1 MTKQEQINELLKSN
15 REVLL
20 NGEKNNAICYDGFVN
35 EEQYADVVVL
45 LKETNGNGADGKMP
59 EVLEDWDYYKWLK
72 NQQVDNIPEE
82 RIDKKGNEYI
92 EKNVFYASTFR
103 KLCYW
108 LSLLF
113 DILEN
118 EEADPNKFMS
128 DGKVNVEKV
137 RKVLN
142 RVAVM
147 NLKKTF
153 GGNQTDSKKLEEYV
167 TIPEIRQVLREEM
180 EILWPK
186 VVLCCSSTV
195 YWLATKIYESTVD
208 FDYKKPSATIKGRD
222 VEFISMNNT
231 VYINFYHPQ
240 YYGKT
245 DEEFSNY
252 AIETFMCVKEYI
264 DKNRCKNYN
273 IIDIGLCGTQ
283 HVEND

>member
-20 NGEKNNAICYDGFVN
+20 NGEKNNAICYDGFVS
-35 EEQYADVVVL
+35 EQQYADVVVL
-45 LKETNGNGADGKMP
+45 LKETNGNEADGKMP

-72 NQQVDNIPEE
+72 NQQVDNNPEK
-82 RIDKKGNEYI
+82 RMDKNGNEYI

-118 EEADPNKFMS
+118 EEVDPNKFMS

-147 NLKKTF
+147 NLKKTW
-153 GGNQTDSKKLEEYV
+153 GDKKTDSETLEKYV
-167 TIPEIRQVLREEM
+167 TNPDITQILREEM
-180 EILWPK
+180 VLLSPK
-186 VVLCCSSTV
+186 IVLCCSPTV

-208 FDYKKPSATIKGRD
+208 FCYKKPSATIKGRN
-222 VEFISMNNT
+222 VEFVSMNNT

-252 AIETFMCVKEYI
+252 AIETFMCVKEFI

>member
-20 NGEKNNAICYDGFVN
+20 NGEKNNAICYDGFVS
-35 EEQYADVVVL
+35 EQQYADVVVL
-45 LKETNGNGADGKMP
+45 LKETNGNEADGKMP
-59 EVLEDWDYYKWLK
+59 KVLEDWDYYKWLK
-72 NQQVDNIPEE
+72 NQQVDNNPEK
-82 RIDKKGNEYI
+82 RMDKNGNEYI

-118 EEADPNKFMS
+118 EEVDPNKFMS

-147 NLKKTF
+147 NLKKTW
-153 GGNQTDSKKLEEYV
+153 GDKKTDSETLEKYV
-167 TIPEIRQVLREEM
+167 TNPDIIQILREEM
-180 EILWPK
+180 VLLSPK
-186 VVLCCSSTV
+186 IVLCCSPTV

-208 FDYKKPSATIKGRD
+208 FCYKKPSATIKGRN
-222 VEFISMNNT
+222 VEFVSMNNI

-252 AIETFMCVKEYI
+252 AIETFMCVKEFI
-264 DKNRCKNYN
+264 DKNKCKNYN